1 MATNAAA
8 STSSASQLLAHNW
21 KWLVLRGVLALLF
34 GVVAFV
40 YPFSA
45 IFAFTLVF
53 AAFAFVDGI
62 FSLVSGVRGATAG
75 ERWGSLVFRGIL
87 GILVGIIFVLMPLLA
102 TVTYAYLTV
111 VMLAAWSIIA
121 GGLEIAAAIRL
132 RKAIEGEL
140 LLGLSGAFS
149 LLLGIAIL
157 LLIIPNPAATILSAA
172 WLIAIY
178 AIVTGI
184 ALQVLGFRLKANP
197 ADLAAPVS

>member
-1 MATNAAA
+1 MATNAAPTPA
-8 STSSASQLLAHNW
+8 SPSRLLAHNW
-21 KWLVLRGVLALLF
+21 KWLVLRGVLALLL
-34 GVVAFV
+34 GVIAIV

-53 AAFAFVDGI
+53 AAYAFVDGI

-75 ERWGSLVFRGIL
+75 ERWGSLIFRGIL
-87 GILVGIIFVLMPLLA
+87 GILVGIIFVLVPLLA

-111 VMLAAWSIIA
+111 VMLAAWSIVA

-132 RKAIEGEL
+132 RKAIDGEL

-157 LLIIPNPAATILSAA
+157 VLIIPNPAATILSAA

-178 AIVTGI
+178 AIVAGI
-184 ALQVLGFRLKANP
+184 VLQVLGFRLKAKAAN
-197 ADLAAPVS
+197 LAAPVS